1 MSKLSMPNV
10 LTVFVALTAGSA
22 LASPAGRLFAQE
34 ALDCPDVDDITED
47 MEPALAHVR
56 YLADDALKGRG
67 AGTSGARCA
76 AQYIADQFEA
86 IGLEGAGPSGAYFQP
101 FPIRAG
107 AALGAGSTLRTPQ
120 TTYTLAE
127 DWIPFGYSASAAI
140 TGTLLYGGDGINRPQ
155 SRNNEY
161 PTLDLTGRIVVVEDG
176 DLTSPSSRAL
186 QTDAHFKATV
196 AAGRNAGGMI
206 ILLRDGRG
214 LPDLTGETRA
224 ALRIPVAAARGEA
237 ADRIRQAAR
246 GGDRAFLAASVQ
258 PRAVEARN
266 VTALLLGSDPV
277 LADEVLIIGAH
288 YDHLGFGGEGSL
300 DPDAFG
306 EVHNGADDNASGT
319 SGLIEIARRLSE
331 GNRRPA
337 RSVLFLAFTAEEKG
351 LWGSSHYVRNPLLPI
366 AQTVAMLNMDMIGRL
381 EGRTLTVMGVGTA
394 EEWPDLLRAANQSMA
409 RPLSIATSPD
419 GFGPSDHSS
428 FYGEGLPVL
437 HFFSN
442 THVDYHRPSDDWDK
456 VDIEGLDQ
464 IVDLVSEVALDVAG
478 VSGSGERIALTP
490 VEPDLAEAHGQDP
503 SATTSGGYGPYLGT
517 IPDMVPVDAGLRLT
531 GVREGSPAADAGIRG
546 GDIVLEFGGREV
558 ADIYGYT
565 YALQAHEPGDAVEI
579 VVLRDGE
586 RLTLTAVLGDR
597 R

>member
-1 MSKLSMPNV
+1 MSNV
-10 LTVFVALTAGSA
+10 LTVFAALSAGLT
-22 LASPAGRLFAQE
+22 LASPAASLSVQQAI
-34 ALDCPDVDDITED
+34 DCPDVDQLTAGMD
-47 MEPALAHVR
+47 PALAHVR
-56 YLADDALKGRG
+56 YLADDALEGRG
-67 AGTSGARCA
+67 AGTNGARCA

-86 IGLEGAGPSGAYFQP
+86 IGLEPAGSNASYFQG

-107 AALGAGSTLRTPQ
+107 AVLGAGSTLRTPQ
-120 TTYTLAE
+120 NTYTLST
-127 DWIPFGYSASAAI
+127 DWIPFGYSASGTV
-140 TGTLLYGGDGINRPQ
+140 TGTLLYGGDGINRPGDP
-155 SRNNEY
+155 NNEY
-161 PTLDLTGRIVVVEDG
+161 PTLDITGRIVVVEDG
-176 DLTSPSSRAL
+176 DLRAPSSQAL
-186 QTDAHFKATV
+186 QTDAHFKASV

-206 ILLRDGRG
+206 ILLGDGRG
-214 LPDLTGETRA
+214 LPDLSDETRA
-224 ALRIPVAAARGEA
+224 ALRIPVTAVRGEA

-246 GGDRAFLAASVQ
+246 GGDRAFLATSVR

-266 VTALLLGSDPV
+266 VAALLPGSDPT

-288 YDHLGFGGEGSL
+288 YDHLGLGGEGSL

-306 EVHNGADDNASGT
+306 VVHNGADDNASGT
-319 SGLIEIARRLSE
+319 SGLIEIARLLSQSD
-331 GNRRPA
+331 RRPA

-381 EGRTLTVMGVGTA
+381 EGRTLVVEGVGTA
-394 EEWPDLLRAANQSMA
+394 EEWTDVLLAANQSTA
-409 RPLSIATSPD
+409 RPLSIAVTPD

-456 VDIEGLDQ
+456 IDIEGLGQ
-464 IVDLVSEVALDVAG
+464 IVDLVSEVAFDVAG
-478 VSGSGERIALTP
+478 VSGSDERIALTP
-490 VEPDLAEAHGQDP
+490 VEADLFAAHGQDP
-503 SATTSGGYGPYLGT
+503 SSSTTGGGYGPYLGT
-517 IPDMVPVDAGLRLT
+517 IPDMVPVDSGLRLT

-546 GDIVLEFGGREV
+546 GDIVMEFAGREIG
-558 ADIYGYT
+558 DIYTYT
-565 YALQAHEPGDAVEI
+565 YALQDHEPGDAVEI
-579 VVLRDGE
+579 VVLREGE

>member
-1 MSKLSMPNV
+1 MSNV
-10 LTVFVALTAGSA
+10 LTVFAALAAGLT
-22 LASPAGRLFAQE
+22 LASPAASLSVQQAI
-34 ALDCPDVDDITED
+34 DCPDVDQLTAGMD
-47 MEPALAHVR
+47 PALAHVR
-56 YLADDALKGRG
+56 YLADDALEGRG
-67 AGTSGARCA
+67 AGTNGARCA

-86 IGLEGAGPSGAYFQP
+86 IGLERAGSNGSYFQG

-107 AALGAGSTLRTPQ
+107 AVLGAGSTLRTPQ
-120 TTYTLAE
+120 NTYTLTT
-127 DWIPFGYSASAAI
+127 DWIPFGYSASGTV
-140 TGTLLYGGDGINRPQ
+140 TGTLLYGGDGINRPGDP
-155 SRNNEY
+155 NNEY
-161 PTLDLTGRIVVVEDG
+161 ATLDITGRIVVVEDG
-176 DLTSPSSRAL
+176 DLRAPSSQAL
-186 QTDAHFKATV
+186 QTDAHFKASV

-206 ILLRDGRG
+206 ILLGDGHG
-214 LPDLTGETRA
+214 LPDLSGETRA
-224 ALRIPVAAARGEA
+224 ALRIPVAAIRGEA

-266 VTALLLGSDPV
+266 VAALLPGSDPT

-288 YDHLGFGGEGSL
+288 YDHLGLGGEGSL

-306 EVHNGADDNASGT
+306 VVHNGADDNASGT
-319 SGLIEIARRLSE
+319 SGLIEIARLLSQSD
-331 GNRRPA
+331 RRPA

-366 AQTVAMLNMDMIGRL
+366 GQTVAMLNMDMIGRL
-381 EGRTLTVMGVGTA
+381 EGRTLVVEGVGTA
-394 EEWPDLLRAANQSMA
+394 EEWTDILLAANQSTA
-409 RPLSIATSPD
+409 RPLSIAVTPD

-456 VDIEGLDQ
+456 VDIEGLGQ
-464 IVDLVSEVALDVAG
+464 IVDLVSEVAFDVAG
-478 VSGSGERIALTP
+478 VSGLDERIALTS
-490 VEPDLAEAHGQDP
+490 VEPDLAAAHGQDP
-503 SATTSGGYGPYLGT
+503 SSSTTGGGYGPYLGT
-517 IPDMVPVDAGLRLT
+517 IPDMVPVDSGLRLT

-546 GDIVLEFGGREV
+546 GDIVVEFAGREIG
-558 ADIYGYT
+558 DIYTYT
-565 YALQAHEPGDAVEI
+565 YALQDHEPGDAVEI

>member
-1 MSKLSMPNV
+1 MSDV
-10 LTVFVALTAGSA
+10 LTVFAALTAG
-22 LASPAGRLFAQE
+22 LTLVSPAVVLSAQQ
-34 ALDCPDVDDITED
+34 AIDCPNVDQLTAGMD
-47 MEPALAHVR
+47 PALAHVR
-56 YLADDALKGRG
+56 YLADDALEGRG

-86 IGLEGAGPSGAYFQP
+86 IGLEGAGPNGSYFQG

-107 AALGAGSTLRTPQ
+107 TVLGAGSTLRTPQ
-120 TTYTLAE
+120 STYTLTE
-127 DWIPFGYSASAAI
+127 DWIPFGYSASGAV
-140 TGTLLYGGDGINRPQ
+140 TGTLLYGGDGINRPGDP
-155 SRNNEY
+155 NNEY

-176 DLTSPSSRAL
+176 DLRSPSSRAL
-186 QTDAHFKATV
+186 QTGAHFKASV
-196 AAGRNAGGMI
+196 AAGRNAGGML
-206 ILLRDGRG
+206 ILLGEGRG
-214 LPDLTGETRA
+214 LPDLSGETRA
-224 ALRIPVAAARGEA
+224 ALGIPVAAVRGEA

-246 GGDRAFLAASVQ
+246 SGDRAFLAASVQ
-258 PRAVEARN
+258 PRTVEARN
-266 VTALLLGSDPV
+266 VAALLPGSDPN

-288 YDHLGFGGEGSL
+288 YDHLGLGGEGSL

-306 EVHNGADDNASGT
+306 VVHNGADDNASGT
-319 SGLIEIARRLSE
+319 AGLIEIARRLAESD
-331 GNRRPA
+331 RRPA

-366 AQTVAMLNMDMIGRL
+366 AQTVAMLNLDMIGRL
-381 EGRTLTVMGVGTA
+381 EGRTLVVEGVGTA
-394 EEWPDLLRAANQSMA
+394 EEWTDVLRAANQAMT

-442 THVDYHRPSDDWDK
+442 THVDYHRPSDDWEK
-456 VDIEGLDQ
+456 VDIEGLGQ
-464 IVDLVSEVALDVAG
+464 IVDLVSEVALDLAG
-478 VSGSGERIALTP
+478 VSGSDERVALTP
-490 VEPDLAEAHGQDP
+490 VEPDAALAHGQA
-503 SATTSGGYGPYLGT
+503 SSSTTGGGYGPYLGT
-517 IPDMVPVDAGLRLT
+517 IPDMVPVDSGLRLT
-531 GVREGSPAADAGIRG
+531 GVREGSPAAAAGIRG
-546 GDIVLEFGGREV
+546 GDIVVEFGGRDV
-558 ADIYGYT
+558 GDIYAYT